1 MLYNTAVDA
10 PVRTV
15 DLMSC
20 RLAKPRGS
28 WCNLVKSQQMK
39 TAVLQGK
46 CLVLPYQP
54 DARQP
59 SNRVS
64 VVVVGTSTSVGCVQC
79 EHMNC

>member
-10 PVRTV
+10 HVRTV
-15 DLMSC
+15 ALLNC
-20 RLAKPRGS
+20 RLAKPRES
-28 WCNLVKSQQMK
+28 WCSLVKSQQMK

-46 CLVLPYQP
+46 CLVLLYQP

-64 VVVVGTSTSVGCVQC
+64 VVDVG
-79 EHMNC
+79 H